1 LTNSLVLAYYQ
12 NSIILSNNNKNMNN
26 SLQNIIKYPALSVQA
41 IFAIFLISIFTTIPA
56 NAHRGAKGEGDA
68 CRIYVGTEVVHFAA
82 YTPTFTKGES
92 YCKAIPNIG
101 LTHIV
106 IDYEGKKLRDST
118 VEFEIT
124 KEPEGTRVFYQ
135 KPEKIKKG
143 SMDAK
148 VDFTNFGEGEYLTH
162 VTIVDQGEKLDSHLS
177 FTVGIEIEEDNIP
190 YKLIIPVVLVII
202 SLIAMNIVVNRKEK
216 AKQGNGETHQ

>member
-1 LTNSLVLAYYQ
+1 
-12 NSIILSNNNKNMNN
+12 MNN
-26 SLQNIIKYPALSVQA
+26 SLKNTIKFPKQLVQA
-41 IFAIFLISIFTTIPA
+41 VLSILLLSFFIAVPA
-56 NAHRGAKGEGDA
+56 NAHRGAKGQGDA
-68 CRIYVGTEVVHFAA
+68 CRIAVGTEVVHFAA

-92 YCKAIPNIG
+92 YCEAIPNIG

-148 VDFTNFGEGEYLTH
+148 VDFTNFGAGEYLTH
-162 VTIVDQGEKLDSHLS
+162 VTIVDQGEKLDSHLP

-190 YKLIIPVVLVII
+190 YKLIIPIILVVI
-202 SLIAMNIVVNRKEK
+202 SLIAMNVVVNRKEK
-216 AKQGNGETHQ
+216 AKQANATDESNY

>member
-1 LTNSLVLAYYQ
+1 
-12 NSIILSNNNKNMNN
+12 MNN
-26 SLQNIIKYPALSVQA
+26 SLKNIIKFPVQPIRAVLSICLLSLFIAAPAH
-41 IFAIFLISIFTTIPA
+41 
-56 NAHRGAKGEGDA
+56 AHRGAKGQSDA
-68 CRIYVGTEVVHFAA
+68 CRIAVGTEVVHFSA

-92 YCKAIPNIG
+92 YCEAIPNLG

-148 VDFTNFGEGEYLTH
+148 VDFTNFGAGEYLTH
-162 VTIVDQGEKLDSHLS
+162 VTIVDQGEKLDSHLPFS
-177 FTVGIEIEEDNIP
+177 VGIEIEEDNIP
-190 YKLIIPVVLVII
+190 YKLIIPIILVII
-202 SLIAMNIVVNRKEK
+202 SLIGVNIVVNKKEK
-216 AKQGNGETHQ
+216 AKLANATDEAP

>member
-1 LTNSLVLAYYQ
+1 
-12 NSIILSNNNKNMNN
+12 MNN
-26 SLQNIIKYPALSVQA
+26 SLKNIIKFSNQQVHAVFSILLLS
-41 IFAIFLISIFTTIPA
+41 ILMTTPA
-56 NAHRGAKGEGDA
+56 NAHRGAKGQGDA
-68 CRIYVGTEVVHFAA
+68 CRIAVGTEVVHFSA
-82 YTPTFTKGES
+82 YTPTFTKGDS
-92 YCKAIPNIG
+92 YCEAIPNLG

-148 VDFTNFGEGEYLTH
+148 VDFTDFGAGEYLTH
-162 VTIVDQGEKLDSHLS
+162 VTIVDQGEKLDSHLP
-177 FTVGIEIEEDNIP
+177 FTVGIAIEEDNIP
-190 YKLIIPVVLVII
+190 YKLIIPIVLVLI
-202 SLIAMNIVVNRKEK
+202 SLIAMNIVVNKK
-216 AKQGNGETHQ
+216 TKQANATDTTH

>member
-1 LTNSLVLAYYQ
+1 
-12 NSIILSNNNKNMNN
+12 MNN
-26 SLQNIIKYPALSVQA
+26 SLQNIIKFPALSVPA
-41 IFAIFLISIFTTIPA
+41 ILALFLLSLFTAAPA
-56 NAHRGAKGEGDA
+56 NAHRGAKGQGDA
-68 CRIYVGTEVVHFAA
+68 CRISVGTEVVHFSA

-92 YCKAIPNIG
+92 YCEAIPDLG

-135 KPEKIKKG
+135 KPEKIKTG

-148 VDFTNFGEGEYLTH
+148 VDFTDFGAGEYLTH
-162 VTIVDQGEKLDSHLS
+162 VTIVDQGEKLDSHLP
-177 FTVGIEIEEDNIP
+177 FTVGIAIVEDNIP
-190 YKLIIPVVLVII
+190 YKLIILIIFVII
-202 SLIAMNIVVNRKEK
+202 SLIGVNIVVNKKEK
-216 AKQGNGETHQ
+216 AKQANATDETHF

>member
-1 LTNSLVLAYYQ
+1 
-12 NSIILSNNNKNMNN
+12 MNN
-26 SLQNIIKYPALSVQA
+26 SLKNIIKFPIQPVQA
-41 IFAIFLISIFTTIPA
+41 VLSILLLSLFIAAPA
-56 NAHRGAKGEGDA
+56 NAHRGAKGQGDA
-68 CRIYVGTEVVHFAA
+68 CRVAVGTEVVHFAA

-92 YCKAIPNIG
+92 YCEAIPDVG

-148 VDFTNFGEGEYLTH
+148 VDFTNFGAGEYLTH
-162 VTIVDQGEKLDSHLS
+162 VTIVDQGEKLDSHLP

-190 YKLIIPVVLVII
+190 YKLIIPIILVII

-216 AKQGNGETHQ
+216 EKQANATDENDS